1 MLYITHNP
9 NEKNVIMV
17 NKVAV
22 LELTFP
28 GNSAMLLVQ
37 WRTKR
42 LSPLIGLI
50 KLARV
55 CDNLINQLMPI

>member
-1 MLYITHNP
+1 MLYITHAR
-9 NEKNVIMV
+9 NEKNLIMV
-17 NKVAV
+17 NTVAV

-28 GNSAMLLVQ
+28 GNAAGIQ
-37 WRTKR
+37 WCTKR

>member
-9 NEKNVIMV
+9 NEKNLIMV

-28 GNSAMLLVQ
+28 DNAGTQ